1 MLAGCV
7 PVVVMDGIELP
18 FENVLNYASFAVR
31 IAEADLPRLPQL
43 LRAISPQR
51 VAALQRGVRAV
62 RQRFTRGI
70 RVESTVHRASQLSE
84 PDWSRVADACG
95 RGLGLDLPLQVSP
108 GGDGDRTE
116 RRPGVIFQRRYG
128 SLAPNELRISP
139 NRTSL
144 APVLAPVV
152 AAAATSED
160 ALDTVMRILLLRAAR
175 RP

>member
-1 MLAGCV
+1 
-7 PVVVMDGIELP
+7 MDGIELP

-43 LRAISPQR
+43 LRAISPQQ

-62 RQRFTRGI
+62 RQRFTCGI
-70 RVESTVHRASQLSE
+70 LVESTVHLAGPVSFPSPL
-84 PDWSRVADACG
+84 G
-95 RGLGLDLPLQVSP
+95 RRLQPRPGLDLPLRVSP
-108 GGDGDRTE
+108 GGECDRTE
-116 RRPGVIFQRRYG
+116 RRLAVNCQHRYG

-152 AAAATSED
+152 AAAAASED

-175 RP
+175 RRGAGGALGG